1 MTLYADATAVKVL
14 VSKMLLVGS
23 RVQYYFIC
31 VYVIEMKNMPA
42 ACLDIMAR
50 SSRVPVLS
58 LAPGVARSR
67 LGS

>member
-31 VYVIEMKNMPA
+31 VFM
-42 ACLDIMAR
+42 
-50 SSRVPVLS
+50 S
-58 LAPGVARSR
+58 
-67 LGS
+67 